1 MNREILF
8 RGKRT
13 DGGDWVHG
21 TYHHSADNKHH
32 YILQREAFLDTTPE
46 FLKLYAYEVHEV
58 GPETVGQYIGLTDK
72 AGIKIFEGDLLEYD
86 DSMRSCDENGGDFF
100 PIRNWGIVEW
110 VFNYC
115 GWSVTRRETVEMD
128 EFDFSACEVIGNR
141 IDDHELIKTE

>member
-1 MNREILF
+1 MENTLE
-8 RGKRT
+8 
-13 DGGDWVHG
+13 
-21 TYHHSADNKHH
+21 NKV
-32 YILQREAFLDTTPE
+32 RFFA
-46 FLKLYAYEVHEV
+46 LYW
-58 GPETVGQYIGLTDK
+58 GQKVFVNPMLSVEPVSNIYVFDIAEPD
-72 AGIKIFEGDLLEYD
+72 DLEQ
-86 DSMRSCDENGGDFF
+86 DFF